1 MSRNIIGRRSV
12 AAAIALLAASLSS
25 MAKAGTVYES
35 ATYTG
40 ADTGEYILSN
50 NDLIGAAFTLTQKTT
65 ITAIGAQFGGFP
77 SGQIFGAIVPVS
89 SSTLLP
95 TFASSGIE
103 ANSLAH
109 VVFSVPTVT
118 AIDLAESLSVT
129 LNAGT
134 YGVVFG
140 SGAFGANG
148 NAGLGF
154 LNNPVGSPN
163 LFRSF
168 FSNDWDAFGDTGV
181 RLFVEG
187 NAVGAV
193 PEPSTWAMMMIGFAG
208 LAAVTRYRRRSSTRA
223 GLNAI

>member
-1 MSRNIIGRRSV
+1 MFCNIARRRS
-12 AAAIALLAASLSS
+12 AAVAIALIGASLSS
-25 MAKAGTVYES
+25 VAKAGTVYQS
-35 ATYTG
+35 AAYTG
-40 ADTGEYILSN
+40 ADTGEYILTS

-95 TFASSGIE
+95 TFTSSDIE

-109 VVFSVPTVT
+109 VVFSVPAKT
-118 AIDLAESLSVT
+118 AIDLTEALSVT

-148 NAGLGF
+148 YAGLGF
-154 LNNPVGSPN
+154 LNDPVGSPS

-168 FSNDWDAFGDTGV
+168 FSKDWEAFGDTGV

-187 NAVGAV
+187 DAVGAV
-193 PEPSTWAMMMIGFAG
+193 PEPTTWAMMVIGFAG
-208 LAAVTRYRRRSSTRA
+208 LGAITRYRRRSSKA
-223 GLNAI
+223 ALNTI

>member
-1 MSRNIIGRRSV
+1 MFRNIIGRRS
-12 AAAIALLAASLSS
+12 AAVAIALISASLSS
-25 MAKAGTVYES
+25 VAEAGTVYQS
-35 ATYTG
+35 AAYTG
-40 ADTGEYILSN
+40 ADTGEYILSSD
-50 NDLIGAAFTLTQKTT
+50 DLIGAAFTLTQKTT

-77 SGQIFGAIVPVS
+77 AGQIFGAIVPVS

-95 TFASSGIE
+95 TFSSSNIE

-109 VVFSVPTVT
+109 VVFSVPTAT
-118 AIDLAESLSVT
+118 AIDLAEALSVT

-154 LNNPVGSPN
+154 MNDPVGSPN

-168 FSNDWDAFGDTGV
+168 FSNDWEAFGDTGV

-187 NAVGAV
+187 DAVGAV
-193 PEPSTWAMMMIGFAG
+193 PEPTTWAMMLIGFAG
-208 LAAVTRYRRRSSTRA
+208 LGAVTHYRRRSSKA
-223 GLNAI
+223 ALNAL